1 MAALG
6 SNFTYCSEGPFAG
19 SPLTTMKCAPG
30 TAGFSDHL
38 PWSVFQ
44 YLALAAAGFAVGLAV
59 CFSCAQAAASRQA
72 AVSHANFFIYP
83 SAICYFPDNFSADIF
98 REIHRRVK
106 PMRSIIGLMQSPAY
120 KKEDPAG

>member
-6 SNFTYCSEGPFAG
+6 SNFTYCNDGPFAG

-44 YLALAAAGFAVGLAV
+44 YLAPAAAGFAVG
-59 CFSCAQAAASRQA
+59 FDSCAHA
-72 AVSHANFFIYP
+72 AVSRQVATSNANFFIYP
-83 SAICYFPDNFSADIF
+83 PRFDIF
-98 REIHRRVK
+98 Q
-106 PMRSIIGLMQSPAY
+106 IISAPTFSGKSTGASS
-120 KKEDPAG
+120 

>member
-44 YLALAAAGFAVGLAV
+44 YLAPAAAGLAAG
-59 CFSCAQAAASRQA
+59 FDSCAQAAARRQA
-72 AVSHANFFIYP
+72 AISHAKFFIYP
-83 SAICYFPDNFSADIF
+83 PRSDIF
-98 REIHRRVK
+98 Q
-106 PMRSIIGLMQSPAY
+106 IISAPTFSGKSTGASSRCVL
-120 KKEDPAG
+120 